1 MKQDEQD
8 ITEDIVKTIVTHAT
22 DALGLPLSLGV
33 IPFIALLQDIGNLSH
48 STNDKLALI
57 HAVGMLV
64 ATTIPEGKY
73 YAFLAEAEYAK
84 SLIEAHVNVKVTV
97 DDIILKAK
105 G

>member
-1 MKQDEQD
+1 MTQDEQD
-8 ITEDIVKTIVTHAT
+8 IIEGAVKTIVIHAT

-33 IPFIALLQDIGNLSH
+33 IPFITLLQAIGNLSH

-57 HAVGMLV
+57 HAVSMLV
-64 ATTIPEGKY
+64 AATVPEDKY
-73 YAFLAEAEYAK
+73 PAFLAEAEYAK
-84 SLIEAHVNVKVTV
+84 NLIKAHDNVEAAV